1 MELDE
6 GARETL
12 ERIRQEVLGSPD
24 FPVPEERR
32 SRLADYEL
40 RAAGPDRPSVA
51 LQVEVVKGGIGGDG
65 EAGDTADRTVELT
78 PQVMVESPRGLR
90 YFVAW
95 NDVARVFVI
104 WFTPRSLAALRDG
117 RRPDGPG
124 RVLPLAG
131 DPSNPKPEGERP

>member
-6 GARETL
+6 AARETL
-12 ERIRQEVLGSPD
+12 RAVRRQILDSPD

-32 SRLADYEL
+32 PRLADYEL
-40 RAAGPDRPSVA
+40 RAAGPDRPSVS
-51 LQVEVVKGGIGGDG
+51 LEVEVVRGGIGGDEG
-65 EAGDTADRTVELT
+65 AVETVERSVELT
-78 PQVMVESPRGLR
+78 PQVLAESPRGLR

-104 WFTPRSLAALRDG
+104 WLTPRSLAALRDG

-131 DPSNPKPEGERP
+131 DEPSPTAE